1 MFPFFAQS
9 EPPGTNFWAIER
21 TGGSLFSQQAFL
33 FIVGAFVVTILLLF
47 AISRIPSNFR
57 KPITV
62 GVTFLAGMFYVL
74 EFFWPRNITAS
85 GQATQSIFGLVDLQ
99 EAQGVVNDV
108 SQILT
113 GFLLALGVLS
123 IFRVHF
129 GRLFKKQKDWFFSL
143 VLLTSLFSI
152 FILGMLSFAGDLKVE
167 GQQASI
173 DVALR
178 EGAPMTEELAALAR
192 LGSEAQERDMF
203 EGTKSPSIR
212 AFQKREITRDEYNQ
226 QVDAATAAANEVRD
240 ANEAVIQTAL
250 SGGTLT
256 PEAAALV
263 KQGYAEDKSR
273 TRSEQAFQL
282 LYRRGLLAM
291 DAAMFSLIGFF
302 ILSAAYRAF
311 RVRSIE
317 ASILMAT
324 ALVVLLM
331 FVPIALMLTS
341 GLDPDSFAGNFRID
355 SIGSWLLSTI
365 NVPAIRAIDLGL
377 GLGLL
382 AMGLRIMLGLEKG
395 VASE

>member
-1 MFPFFAQS
+1 M
-9 EPPGTNFWAIER
+9 
-21 TGGSLFSQQAFL
+21 L
-33 FIVGAFVVTILLLF
+33 IVGTFVITIVLLV
-47 AISRIPSNFR
+47 AISRVPSNFR

-62 GVTFLAGMFYVL
+62 GITFLAGFFYVL
-74 EFFWPRNITAS
+74 EWLWPRHILANGT
-85 GQATQSIFGLVDLQ
+85 ATQNVLGIIDIQ
-99 EAQGVVNDV
+99 EAQGIVNDI
-108 SQILT
+108 SQVLT

-143 VLLTSLFSI
+143 VLLVSLFSI
-152 FILGMLSFAGDLKVE
+152 FILGMISFSGDLTME
-167 GQQASI
+167 SRQATI
-173 DVALR
+173 DATLR
-178 EGAPMTEELAALAR
+178 EGGPMTADLAALGR
-192 LGSEAQERDMF
+192 LGSEAQARDLI
-203 EGTKSPSIR
+203 EAAETPIKR
-212 AFQKREITRDEYNQ
+212 QYNRREIDRATYEA
-226 QVDAATAAANEVRD
+226 QVANSQVIAQAATD
-240 ANEAVIQTAL
+240 ANEQVIQAAL
-250 SGGTLT
+250 DSGTLT
-256 PEAAALV
+256 AEAAALA
-263 KQGYAEDKSR
+263 KQGIVEEKER
-273 TRSEQAFQL
+273 TKSEQAFQL

-331 FVPIALMLTS
+331 FVPIALMLTNS
-341 GLDPDSFAGNFRID
+341 LDPNTFAGNFRID
-355 SIGSWLLSTI
+355 SIGSWLLATI